1 MSLMNEFEGVKK
13 IKNTKNFDIEN
24 IFDVLNS
31 YKEEMGDVELLDNG
45 KIIVD
50 VNGNYFIEIFLTSD
64 GFIKIERV
72 IEEGKSE
79 GTRTVGYGLKSV
91 DLSIADRMVDQI
103 YDLLNTINPIGN
115 VVEPITGVKKVM
127 FVKQENGMLRN
138 HFYFTDEE
146 GNKKYEIKENKILQ
160 KFIAMNSETREEEF
174 EVQYPDARNHNYVVI
189 KPNEFIPVRRKKEAT
204 KVTFNGDIVEKNFQ
218 ITGDYTANHFNVEL
232 NEIVIGAIDCLNDT
246 LKDTY
251 RIEINDLKYDYLIMA
266 LTIIIDMDYNQ

>member
-1 MSLMNEFEGVKK
+1 
-13 IKNTKNFDIEN
+13 
-24 IFDVLNS
+24 
-31 YKEEMGDVELLDNG
+31 
-45 KIIVD
+45 
-50 VNGNYFIEIFLTSD
+50 
-64 GFIKIERV
+64 
-72 IEEGKSE
+72 
-79 GTRTVGYGLKSV
+79 
-91 DLSIADRMVDQI
+91 MVDQI

-204 KVTFNGDIVEKNFQ
+204 KVTFNGDIVEKNLQ

>member
-31 YKEEMGDVELLDNG
+31 YKEEIGNVELLDNG
-45 KIIVD
+45 KIIAD

-79 GTRTVGYGLKSV
+79 GIRTVGYGLKSV

-204 KVTFNGDIVEKNFQ
+204 KVTFNGDIVEKNLQ